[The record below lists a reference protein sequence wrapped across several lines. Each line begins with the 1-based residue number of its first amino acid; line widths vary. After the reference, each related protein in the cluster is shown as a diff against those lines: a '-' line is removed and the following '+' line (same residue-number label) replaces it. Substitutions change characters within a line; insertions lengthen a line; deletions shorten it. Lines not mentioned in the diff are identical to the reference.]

1 MHIFL
6 TNDDGYEAPGIVAMA
21 KKLVALGRVTVIAPD
36 KDRKSV
42 V

>member
-21 KKLVALGRVTVIAPD
+21 KKLATLGARD
-36 KDRKSV
+36 GDRAR
-42 V
+42 

>member
-21 KKLVALGRVTVIAPD
+21 KKLVAARARDG
-36 KDRKSV
+36 DRAG
-42 V
+42 